1 MVQSTPKNKGNINVK
16 KCIKVVALVLVA
28 CMSFLLAG
36 CDLFGK
42 NYAQYYGQ
50 NVITISY
57 GDNSKIEISRRDFL
71 TAYNNYGQNLIS
83 NGYTESQA
91 QEATVQALVNRQIM
105 LKEAKRVSTT
115 AEGMSIALTSIDIK
129 NLYYQTYEA
138 MLSNARDYEDDIRSD
153 WNKPKEESMAQETTT
168 DAVKYTPYTKQAEPV
183 YDSTTKSFR
192 IKLIEENED
201 ESYSIDFADLDAVYN
216 SFVEMT
222 KNNQLD
228 SIAREEYRRYLAS
241 LQSSQKV
248 LGTNYTEQELIKNEI
263 KRIYDNLEENEYIT
277 KYQEYKQDNDGYS
290 TITVNQVLEKYKSMI
305 SVSKF
310 KYENNTSSYD
320 SDMLS
325 NRENVNYFIN
335 DDYFYVAHI
344 LIKFNETQ
352 QAKYEELETL
362 SNNGKGDIIS
372 AQNYELQKKELY
384 SSVKAQV
391 RNTETG
397 EIEEQDAV
405 SASKVLTEVK
415 NALAGKSD
423 KQKDEAFRDLMYKYN
438 EDDGI
443 MNAIYPY
450 VIGEKED
457 QSKMVENFTNASR
470 ELNAAGV
477 YGGVSELVESE
488 YGLHIIYYMGKCE
501 NPFTFNSDN
510 TLNLRAYYEEDGK
523 PNSDIMVLDNTK
535 LNNLNN
541 KTVFDLVYEQ
551 LSNDNYSQF
560 ENMNLS
566 TLKKTNNIEIDVL
579 DKLI

>member
-1 MVQSTPKNKGNINVK
+1 MK
-16 KCIKVVALVLVA
+16 KSIKIVALVLVA

-50 NVITISY
+50 NIITISY
-57 GDNSKIEISRRDFL
+57 GDNSKIEISRKEFL
-71 TAYNNYGQNLIS
+71 TAYNNYGQSLIS
-83 NGYTESQA
+83 SNSYTEEQA
-91 QEATVQALVNRQIM
+91 QEATVQALVNRKIM

-115 AEGMSIALTSIDIK
+115 ADGMSVALTSTDIK
-129 NLYYQTYEA
+129 SLYNQTYEA
-138 MLSNARDYEDDIRSD
+138 MLSNAREYEEDIRTD
-153 WNKPKEESMAQETTT
+153 WNKPKTDSMKEETTSE
-168 DAVKYTPYTKQAEPV
+168 AVKYTPYEPKAEPV
-183 YDSTTKSFR
+183 FDPDSQTFR
-192 IKLIEENED
+192 IKLLEEESDTAYATNFANLD
-201 ESYSIDFADLDAVYN
+201 EIYN
-216 SFVEMT
+216 AFVEMT

-248 LGTNYTEQELIKNEI
+248 LGTTYSEQELIKNEI

-277 KYQEYKQDNDGYS
+277 KYQEYKQENNGYS
-290 TITVNQVLEKYKSMI
+290 TITVSQVLEKYKSMI

-325 NRENVNYFIN
+325 KRENVNYFIN

-344 LIKFNETQ
+344 LLKFSDKQ
-352 QAKYEELETL
+352 QAAYNELETK
-362 SNNGKGDIIS
+362 SNKGQGDIIS
-372 AQNYELQKKELY
+372 AQKYKEQKAELY
-384 SSVKAQV
+384 ASVKATV

-397 EIEEQDAV
+397 EIVETDAV
-405 SASKVLTEVK
+405 SANKVLTEVV
-415 NALAGKSD
+415 NELAGKSN
-423 KQKDEAFRDLMYKYN
+423 KQKDEAFRELMYKYN

-443 MNAIYPY
+443 MNATYPY
-450 VIGEKED
+450 VIGEKKD
-457 QSKMVENFTNASR
+457 QSKMVESFTNASR

-477 YGGVSELVESE
+477 YGGVSGLVESE

-501 NPFTFNSDN
+501 NAFTFNSDG
-510 TLNLRAYYEEDGK
+510 TLTMREYYEEDGMPK
-523 PNSDIMVLDNTK
+523 SDIFVLCNTK

-541 KTVFDLVYEQ
+541 KTMFDLVFEQ

-560 ENMNLS
+560 ENMNLT
-566 TLKKTNNIEIDVL
+566 TLKKTNGIEIEVS
-579 DKLI
+579 DKLF